1 MDGNAEH
8 RLDIV
13 MECRTQEMNSSPRS
27 RAEGVGHPLGQGCVS
42 ASQNPTQA

>member
-27 RAEGVGHPLGQGCVS
+27 RPPRVS
-42 ASQNPTQA
+42 HIHWGRVA